1 VFRNLHGA
9 AKGALIRA
17 AASTPPL
24 YRVTTVAMNRQR
36 TKQVLFACLLIATT
50 SCSFSKGKQ
59 LAESAVVQ
67 FHEQYNAGQ
76 FHDIYNQA
84 DDGLKQHDT
93 EASLVQL
100 FEAVHRKLGTVKWA
114 NQTRWYVN
122 ATTGGTF
129 VTLSYDTDFSEGKG
143 TEEFAF
149 RINGDKA
156 LLYSY
161 HVNSNLLITK

>member
-1 VFRNLHGA
+1 MSKRRI
-9 AKGALIRA
+9 K
-17 AASTPPL
+17 PL
-24 YRVTTVAMNRQR
+24 
-36 TKQVLFACLLIATT
+36 LFTFLLIAAT

-67 FHEQYNAGQ
+67 FNEQYNAGQ

-100 FEAVHRKLGTVKWA
+100 FESVHRKLGTVKWA

-122 ATTGGTF
+122 ATTGRTF

-156 LLYSY
+156 LLYNY